1 MNVGLLHVAVV
12 LLSTPATEPTA
23 VRMKPSPLP
32 PAPLVLWW
40 VFVTTGQVTSGTHSV
55 WSVSCV
61 QPPTEVEKSRDTG
74 VGW

>member
-1 MNVGLLHVAVV
+1 
-12 LLSTPATEPTA
+12 
-23 VRMKPSPLP
+23 MKPSPLP